1 METNGEPDQKMKK
14 GSTQSVSQ
22 WFVEKSQTCL
32 KQQDDRFAC
41 KAFLLT
47 AKILCP
53 HDFEIQYQ
61 AYCFEKTAQD
71 VKQAASILLEMFK
84 NFPLDGRLDDELKA
98 ISKSLL
104 GDSKDTHA
112 SFLKDVYEHLPTKIQ
127 REILEHCAKLSQQN
141 HNDLEELRLKLLINQ
156 RFNKDG
162 PKEVSLLLNSIL
174 DIEKKEGFKNVAN
187 PYRKLMVYE
196 VLPFAL
202 SMSKLGQ
209 HCSSKDNS
217 KWLHKTMEFFITMA
231 TQPHPQ
237 KLSSGDHMTN
247 IVLGVEGSELS
258 RGSPWVNLQHIL
270 KLFAKCCQWESGF
283 IAAPGSGLGESW
295 SIIQKHVQRHS
306 INSRE
311 EGEKVPPKAAFYA
324 SLVLLLRA
332 SYHYASI
339 MSPQQYGGSSS
350 HHHQSHVLL
359 EDLEP
364 KKRSKKHK
372 HTHKKRKLEA
382 DKETHIDS
390 DGSDDVSDVILPSEM
405 TPLSAEITEAFHTA
419 MNCWRLLN
427 SNYIIKDFTWLLHR
441 WKADTWSW
449 FNSFQADRL
458 FYLGENVQAISMLQS
473 RLKAEQDDTALD
485 NPDRMKILIQLACIY
500 QSMARLADA
509 CDCVLQAITIM
520 NTTYVEG
527 NPSRGIVSEGSLTG
541 AGRSGRLL
549 HILSA
554 SPSMLLPYCIQLVL
568 LAFKKRVLHRADSND
583 TGLGHLI
590 VLMQYYWSREEP
602 QFNEAIRRIRK
613 QGSFFYHCFLNYV
626 VNIDILEEFAHL
638 KTEDGGKVN
647 LDLLPSSSG
656 VQRQRTVTRGVTRG
670 GKEDF
675 RAGMERQVMRSN
687 DNVEAVI
694 MKFLMEERDSIKLTF
709 ADS

>member
-1 METNGEPDQKMKK
+1 METNNGENQQNTKK
-14 GSTQSVSQ
+14 GSMQSISQ
-22 WFVEKSQTCL
+22 WFVEKSQSCL
-32 KQQDDRFAC
+32 KQQDDRYAC

-47 AKILCP
+47 AKIICP

-61 AYCFEKTAQD
+61 AYCFEKTAHN
-71 VKQAASILLEMFK
+71 VKQAASILLEMFR

-98 ISKSLL
+98 ISKALL

-112 SFLKDVYEHLPTKIQ
+112 SFLKDVYEQLSTKIQ
-127 REILEHCAKLSQQN
+127 KEILDHCAKLSQQN

-162 PKEVSLLLNSIL
+162 PKEVTLLLNSIL
-174 DIEKKEGFKNVAN
+174 DIERKEGFKSVAN

-202 SMSKLGQ
+202 SMDKLSQ
-209 HCSSKDNS
+209 YCSSKDYS
-217 KWLHKTMEFFITMA
+217 KWLQKTMEYFITMA
-231 TQPHPQ
+231 TNPQ
-237 KLSSGDHMTN
+237 KLSSGDHMTH
-247 IVLGVEGSELS
+247 GVIGGEGSEMF
-258 RGSPWVNLQHIL
+258 RGSPWVSLQHML
-270 KLFAKCCQWESGF
+270 KLFAKCCHWESGF
-283 IAAPGSGLGESW
+283 ISSPGSGLGESW
-295 SIIQKHVQRHS
+295 SVIQKYVQRHS
-306 INSRE
+306 NNSRE
-311 EGEKVPPKAAFYA
+311 EGEKVPPKPAFYA

-332 SYHYASI
+332 SYHYVSI

-372 HTHKKRKLEA
+372 HAHKKRKLEG

-390 DGSDDVSDVILPSEM
+390 DGSDDILDVIQPSEM

-419 MNCWRLLN
+419 MNCWQLLN
-427 SNYIIKDFTWLLHR
+427 SNDTFIKDFNWLLHR
-441 WKADTWSW
+441 WKAESWSW

-458 FYLGENVQAISMLQS
+458 LYLGENVQAIAMLQAK
-473 RLKAEQDDTALD
+473 LKAEQDETHLESS
-485 NPDRMKILIQLACIY
+485 DRMKILIQLACIY
-500 QSMARLADA
+500 QSMARLSDA
-509 CDCVLQAITIM
+509 SDCILQAIGIM
-520 NTTYVEG
+520 KTNYVEG
-527 NPSRGIVSEGSLTG
+527 NPNRGIVSEGSLTG
-541 AGRSGRLL
+541 AGKSGRLL

-554 SPSMLLPYCIQLVL
+554 SPSTLLPYCIQLVL

-590 VLMQYYWSREEP
+590 VLMQYYWPREEP
-602 QFNEAIRRIRK
+602 LFNEAIRRIRK

-626 VNIDILEEFAHL
+626 INIDILEEFAHL

-647 LDLLPSSSG
+647 LDILPSSSS
-656 VQRQRTVTRGVTRG
+656 VQRQRTVTRGITRG
-670 GKEDF
+670 GTEDF
-675 RAGMERQVMRSN
+675 RAAMERQVMRSN
-687 DNVEAVI
+687 DNIEAVI